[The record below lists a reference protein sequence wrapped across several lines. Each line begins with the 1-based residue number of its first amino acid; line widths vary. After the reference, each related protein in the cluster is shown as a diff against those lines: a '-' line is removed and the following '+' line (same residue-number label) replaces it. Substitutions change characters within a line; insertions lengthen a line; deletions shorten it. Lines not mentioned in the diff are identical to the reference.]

1 MQDKDSFK
9 RNLNLFVL
17 SQGLDGNL
25 TTTPSTT
32 KENLKVWLSQY
43 KMINDTIDILDGQ
56 VVNFS
61 IEYKVL
67 GALDYNQT
75 EVLEQCNNALK
86 SFYAV
91 QSLFG
96 APFYISE
103 IYRILN
109 DLDSVIDTQ
118 DVRIKQ
124 KFGTNYSGFSFDI
137 DGATTDDGR
146 FIIVPEN
153 VVMELKFPD
162 ENIIGVV
169 V

>member
-1 MQDKDSFK
+1 
-9 RNLNLFVL
+9 
-17 SQGLDGNL
+17 
-25 TTTPSTT
+25 
-32 KENLKVWLSQY
+32 
-43 KMINDTIDILDGQ
+43 MINDTIDILDGQ